1 MTNKLNLKLILL
13 ECFALFFIISGI
25 DRFYVAFNGK
35 LFDTLTNEGWKK
47 LESSIDV
54 GLEQLIIEQFYWNL
68 SSIGIGILIT
78 GILNWKYKFGII
90 NSIIITII
98 TLGMSLTGV
107 YSSRIINSY
116 LNYFCGMF
124 SKKHGLAF
132 LIGGIIILF
141 IGIVILWKTIA
152 INKNTTPNKNV

>member
-13 ECFALFFIISGI
+13 ECFALFFIINGI
-25 DRFYVAFNGK
+25 DRFYIAFNGK

-68 SSIGIGILIT
+68 ASIGIGILIT
-78 GILNWKYKFGII
+78 GILNWKYKFGI
-90 NSIIITII
+90 N
-98 TLGMSLTGV
+98 LTGV
-107 YSSRIINSY
+107 YSSGIINSY
-116 LNYFCGMF
+116 FNYLCGMF
-124 SKKHGLAF
+124 SKKHGPAF

-141 IGIVILWKTIA
+141 IGIIILWKTIA
-152 INKNTTPNKNV
+152 INKNTTQNKNV